1 MFECSICG
9 LLSLNA
15 ISCPACGS
23 QNLIDLSSSDS
34 TAEDLPAVI
43 PGLDEAAES
52 WHEIEGSNDVDNGSK
67 HVIAQNNSQES
78 SLPFGFSGESNIQE
92 SRLPFGI
99 GSHSDGIPF
108 DNEVPPPGITL
119 QEELNL
125 ASEQPRMNQ
134 LEDSN
139 DSEISDG
146 ASDVYRE
153 PLLEVVVER
162 PKPVRIEPIQEP
174 KTAVIQPENDD
185 LLPAEFESP
194 TTISD
199 EIPEEWRISVT
210 EANMEEIYSMKQEV
224 VEVVHQYEDDV
235 VVFDHAAEQS
245 VVIEPNFDIQESE
258 ILSLEL
264 HPARALD
271 VDTSRNP
278 ECREDLDAGYFAIA
292 KNSWAEAAIKFQKVA
307 ARMHGDP
314 AVFNNYGLALL
325 QRAIEMAKDR
335 DESVQILAASQFE
348 SAILA
353 LREAAK
359 SAPEEPV
366 ILLNLA
372 HALLVS
378 GRSEKAQ
385 KVISVHNKKYPN
397 SVEGVNLEAAALV
410 SLGQSVNAKA
420 KLSGFRGDSVVD
432 ENLARLL

>member
-1 MFECSICG
+1 M
-9 LLSLNA
+9 
-15 ISCPACGS
+15 
-23 QNLIDLSSSDS
+23 
-34 TAEDLPAVI
+34 
-43 PGLDEAAES
+43 
-52 WHEIEGSNDVDNGSK
+52 
-67 HVIAQNNSQES
+67 
-78 SLPFGFSGESNIQE
+78 
-92 SRLPFGI
+92 
-99 GSHSDGIPF
+99 
-108 DNEVPPPGITL
+108 PPPGITL

-125 ASEQPRMNQ
+125 ASEQPGLNQ

-146 ASDVYRE
+146 ASDVHRE

-278 ECREDLDAGYFAIA
+278 ECREDLD
-292 KNSWAEAAIKFQKVA
+292 
-307 ARMHGDP
+307 
-314 AVFNNYGLALL
+314 L
-325 QRAIEMAKDR
+325 
-335 DESVQILAASQFE
+335 
-348 SAILA
+348 
-353 LREAAK
+353 
-359 SAPEEPV
+359 
-366 ILLNLA
+366 
-372 HALLVS
+372 
-378 GRSEKAQ
+378 
-385 KVISVHNKKYPN
+385 
-397 SVEGVNLEAAALV
+397 
-410 SLGQSVNAKA
+410 SLIHI
-420 KLSGFRGDSVVD
+420 
-432 ENLARLL
+432 